1 MHTIVRPWYR
11 FSLAL
16 LLLATL
22 VLLLAPGLNEALFH
36 WLNGFARPGADAF
49 WANVTNLGDGLLAT
63 GIGVAVFSRLP
74 RNIACMFVSVIVVGL
89 LVQVGKHG
97 FNLLGIEAFDLR
109 PAARLGPDAV
119 NVIGPTLKH
128 YSFPSGHSAAAAA
141 LATLIALKAPSA
153 TVRVVAVLAGAL
165 IALSRA
171 VVGAHWPVDIAAGCA
186 VGVLGTLVS
195 VWLVEKVMPEPDYFA
210 RIGLYLLAIVCGLA
224 LYRNHTRFDDYA
236 GVNQVEYVVATV
248 ALALC
253 AFRLIENAYRRFRL
267 SRKVKDLTR
276 HELVVSFAKF
286 GLVGASG
293 FLVDLGVFTLLNY
306 LLSVPVE
313 VTRGVAYWV
322 AATWNWFFN
331 RAFTFSEA
339 EKVAH
344 GAQWSKYLLMC
355 LVSFFPNWGTFT
367 ALTRSSEFFAQY
379 NQLALV
385 AGVGAG
391 MVFNFVGARFVIFK
405 QGNSEASV

>member
-1 MHTIVRPWYR
+1 M
-11 FSLAL
+11 
-16 LLLATL
+16 
-22 VLLLAPGLNEALFH
+22 
-36 WLNGFARPGADAF
+36 
-49 WANVTNLGDGLLAT
+49 
-63 GIGVAVFSRLP
+63 
-74 RNIACMFVSVIVVGL
+74 SV
-89 LVQVGKHG
+89 
-97 FNLLGIEAFDLR
+97 
-109 PAARLGPDAV
+109 
-119 NVIGPTLKH
+119 
-128 YSFPSGHSAAAAA
+128 
-141 LATLIALKAPSA
+141 LIALH
-153 TVRVVAVLAGAL
+153 VLAVVVWVGGMFFAYMAVRPVAASL
-165 IALSRA
+165 LEPAQRA
-171 VVGAHWPVDIAAGCA
+171 ATPAGRDTRWPLA
-186 VGVLGTLVS
+186 VTFFGFLGVRLPL
-195 VWLVEKVMPEPDYFA
+195 A
-210 RIGLYLLAIVCGLA
+210 YLLAIVCGLA

-248 ALALC
+248 AVALC

-405 QGNSEASV
+405 QGNSEPSV